1 MRMRTPVCDLLGI
14 ETPIFGMT
22 HSVAVVAEISRCGG
36 YGVYG
41 AARDLPED
49 MPAKLT
55 AIEERL
61 GTDRFGVDIILPRL
75 GVETRRK
82 DAVEEAIP
90 AEHRAFIEE
99 LRRKYEVPQATQAGF
114 RSKLARS
121 DELWEAQIEAA
132 LASNASMFACGAG
145 ASRQALERA
154 SARGK
159 ITAAVIG
166 TPKHARAALDS
177 GVDILV
183 AQGYDAGG
191 HTGTIGTMTL
201 VPQIVEMAGTVPV
214 LAAGGIGSGRQIAA
228 SLAMGAQGVWLGT
241 LWLTTR
247 EHALGEVL
255 VKKLLS
261 AGSDETVITRAS
273 SGKTMRQVRTAWS
286 DEWSAP
292 GAPEPLKMPYQDALV
307 GDLVS
312 AIDQYQVEPLVHEA
326 AGQSVAWCREVT
338 SVREVFERLTRET
351 DEALSAVRQL
361 L

>member
-1 MRMRTPVCDLLGI
+1 MNIRTPVCDMLGI
-14 ETPIFGMT
+14 ARPIFGLA

-49 MPAKLT
+49 MPGKLA
-55 AIEERL
+55 AIGERL
-61 GTDRFGVDIILPRL
+61 GSHRFGVDIILPRL

-82 DAVEEAIP
+82 EAVEEAIP
-90 AEHRAFIEE
+90 AAHRAFVEAI
-99 LRRKYEVPQATQAGF
+99 RAKYAVPPATVAGF
-114 RSKLARS
+114 RSKLVRS

-132 LASNASMFACGAG
+132 LTSNASMFACGAG
-145 ASRQALERA
+145 VTRQALERA
-154 SARGK
+154 KKRGK
-159 ITAAVIG
+159 VTAAVIG
-166 TPKHARAALDS
+166 TPRHARAALEA
-177 GVDILV
+177 GADILV

-201 VPQIVEMAGTVPV
+201 VPQIVEIAGATPV
-214 LAAGGIGSGRQIAA
+214 LAAGGIGSGRQVAA

-241 LWLTTR
+241 LWLATR
-247 EHALGEVL
+247 EHALGDVL
-255 VKKLLS
+255 LGKLL
-261 AGSDETVITRAS
+261 AAESDDTVVTRAS

-312 AIDQYQVEPLVHEA
+312 AIDQHQVEPLVHEA

-338 SVREVFERLTRET
+338 SVRDVFDRLLRET
-351 DEALSAVRQL
+351 DEALSALRRFL
-361 L
+361 